1 MQILDEV
8 DALGFNRVR
17 YTDWGDTLSDA
28 RKQWLTPDH
37 PSLDVIRRIAGR
49 FRVELS
55 ADGCALM
62 CEGSGGSG
70 QLEEIILAIVATSGF
85 IEPQRDPEQ
94 TTLNQFSNAG
104 ASILKMFDEATRKA
118 YPEAAEEDTM
128 PVRFCQKPQAL
139 CLRFSKRRRRMN
151 KVFADSGYWIAAVAF
166 TGDALHQKAQ
176 YLVIPSN
183 SETSQDSHQR
193 VRYLLST

>member
-1 MQILDEV
+1 MSSVEQASKFVTYYLESQKMGMRAHERDGVCYIVTPYYRADGNRIAIEVQILDEV

-17 YTDWGDTLSDA
+17 YTDRGDTLSDA
-28 RKQWLTPDH
+28 RQQWLTPDH

-49 FRVELS
+49 FRVEMS
-55 ADGCALM
+55 TDGCAFM

-70 QLEEIILAIVATSGF
+70 QLEEIILAIVAVSGF

-104 ASILKMFDEATRKA
+104 ASILKMFDELRKA

-128 PVRFCQKPQAL
+128 PPDFVKNRKHYVYGFPKE
-139 CLRFSKRRRRMN
+139 
-151 KVFADSGYWIAAVAF
+151 D
-166 TGDALHQKAQ
+166 
-176 YLVIPSN
+176 
-183 SETSQDSHQR
+183 EE
-193 VRYLLST
+193 